1 MKKLTI
7 PLIVLVANLAFAE
20 PTDFDRRLFHAP
32 PKPLSP
38 EAVTEDWPRFLGPRH
53 DLHSRE
59 TKLLKSWP
67 ADFYL
72 KLIFIIQKKYIIFHL
87 QFILN
92 VLILNQLLVR
102 L

>member
-1 MKKLTI
+1 MKKLII

-59 TKLLKSWP
+59 TELLKS
-67 ADFYL
+67 
-72 KLIFIIQKKYIIFHL
+72 
-87 QFILN
+87 
-92 VLILNQLLVR
+92 
-102 L
+102 